1 MDRDAL
7 VAELWRRF
15 KAEQDLQARDFLVT
29 EYSPWVRMVAA
40 DVYRRIGR
48 RDLDWVDHL
57 QNAHVGLLEAM
68 NRYDPERAIPFPL
81 YAKRRVR
88 GAVFNGVRQLK
99 RSGRLE
105 DSVDTVIDD
114 IGSFEGFIG
123 AVLQIAT
130 QHLVE
135 QAADAWPGQGIAEEQ
150 SRHLLTQA
158 MLQLAPRT
166 RGIFMSYYYL
176 HKPFVQI
183 AGELGVT
190 KGRISQLHS
199 QGLEVLRSHFGHGC
213 FQKED
218 FF

>member
-7 VAELWRRF
+7 VAELWKRF
-15 KAEQDLQARDFLVT
+15 KADADLQARDFLMT
-29 EYSPWVRMVAA
+29 EYSPWARMVAA

-48 RDLDWVDHL
+48 RDLDWADHL
-57 QNAHVGLLEAM
+57 QNAHVGLLEAL
-68 NRYDPERAIPFPL
+68 NRYDPVRAIPFTL
-81 YAKRRVR
+81 YARRRVR
-88 GAVFNGVRQLK
+88 GAVFNGVRQHK
-99 RSGRLE
+99 SSSRLE
-105 DSVDTVIDD
+105 DPNDVDMDD
-114 IGSFEGFIG
+114 VGSFDGFIG

-135 QAADAWPGQGIAEEQ
+135 QAADAWPEQGIAWEQ
-150 SRHLLTQA
+150 SRRVLTQA

-166 RGIFMSYYYL
+166 RSVFISYYYL

-199 QGLEVLRSHFGHGC
+199 QGLEVLRTCLGHGC
-213 FQKED
+213 FEKGD

>member
-7 VAELWRRF
+7 VTELWRRF
-15 KAEQDLQARDFLVT
+15 KADDDLQARDFLVT
-29 EYSPWVRMVAA
+29 EYSPWTRMVAA

-48 RDLDWVDHL
+48 RDLDWADHL
-57 QNAHVGLLEAM
+57 QNAHVGLLEAL
-68 NRYDPERAIPFPL
+68 NRYDPARAIPFTL

-88 GAVFNGVRQLK
+88 GAVFNGVRQQK
-99 RSGRLE
+99 RSSRLE
-105 DSVDTVIDD
+105 DPIEIVVDDG
-114 IGSFEGFIG
+114 GSLDGFINT
-123 AVLQIAT
+123 VLQIAT

-135 QAADAWPGQGIAEEQ
+135 QAADAWPGQGIAAEQ
-150 SRHLLTQA
+150 SRHILAQA

-166 RGIFMSYYYL
+166 RSIFMSYYYL

-199 QGLEVLRSHFGHGC
+199 EGLECLRRHLGQGY
-213 FQKED
+213 FQKGD

>member
-1 MDRDAL
+1 MDREAL

-15 KAEQDLQARDFLVT
+15 KADHDLQARDFLVT
-29 EYSPWVRMVAA
+29 EYSPWARMVAA

-48 RDLDWVDHL
+48 RDLDWPDHL
-57 QNAHVGLLEAM
+57 QNAHVGMLEAM
-68 NRYDPERAIPFPL
+68 ARYDPARTIPFTL

-88 GAVFNGVRQLK
+88 GAVFNGVRQHR
-99 RSGRLE
+99 RSIRLE
-105 DSVDTVIDD
+105 DRIDIVADD
-114 IGSFEGFIG
+114 IGRLDDFIG
-123 AVLQIAT
+123 TILQIAT

-135 QAADAWPGQGIAEEQ
+135 HATDAWPGHGLVEEQ
-150 SRHLLTQA
+150 SRHILGQA

-166 RGIFMSYYYL
+166 REIFMSYYYL

-199 QGLEVLRSHFGHGC
+199 QGLEILRTHLGRGS
-213 FQKED
+213 FQKGD
-218 FF
+218 FL